1 MSTEWVDVTE
11 AIAERPG
18 DLLVSTSLVDLALTQ
33 LRHDILSGAVEPG
46 ERLIE
51 EQLTRRFGI
60 SRAPVREA
68 LRLLAEQGLVEHLP
82 RRGVR
87 VARLSDRDFD
97 ELFAV
102 RDALERFA
110 LDLLMGAGDQKPD
123 VSALR
128 AVLSRLSAA
137 AEADDALAA
146 SEAHNAF
153 HIALVTLAGSNQL
166 TVTYEPVIFKLQLY
180 MAANLRREAE
190 QRSPYDGVLRHQ
202 KLLEAVATGDPDRA
216 RIALARHGSRDFFH
230 PA

>member
-1 MSTEWVDVTE
+1 MWGGRAVHELVTDPRE
-11 AIAERPG
+11 GLIAQE
-18 DLLVSTSLVDLALTQ
+18 SLVQLVLTQ
-33 LRHDILSGAVEPG
+33 LRHDILSGEVEPG

-87 VARLSDRDFD
+87 VARLSDQDFD

-110 LDLLMGAGDQKPD
+110 LELVMKGSDPELD
-123 VSALR
+123 VSSLE
-128 AVLSRLSAA
+128 AVLARLSIAA
-137 AEADDALAA
+137 DKNDPLAA

-153 HIALVTLAGSNQL
+153 HIALVALSGSNQL
-166 TVTYEPVIFKLQLY
+166 TITYEPVIFKLQLY

-190 QRSPYDGVLRHQ
+190 QKSPYDGVARHRR
-202 KLLEAVATGDPDRA
+202 LLDAVASGDPDRA
-216 RIALARHGSRDFFH
+216 RLALAQHGSRSCFH
-230 PA
+230 

>member
-1 MSTEWVDVTE
+1 MSPPPS
-11 AIAERPG
+11 ALA
-18 DLLVSTSLVDLALTQ
+18 SASLVELVLAQ
-33 LRHDILSGAVEPG
+33 VRADILSGAVEPG

-87 VARLSDRDFD
+87 VARMSDRDFD

-110 LDLLMGAGDQKPD
+110 LELMTESAGKPD
-123 VSALR
+123 VTALR
-128 AVLSRLSAA
+128 AVLARLTAA
-137 AEADDALAA
+137 AEAADPLAS

-153 HIALVTLAGSNQL
+153 HVALVAIADNRQL
-166 TVTYEPVIFKLQLY
+166 TLTYEPVVFKLQLY

-190 QRSPYDGVLRHQ
+190 QRSPLEGVRRH
-202 KLLEAVATGDPDRA
+202 KRLLDAVASGDADRA
-216 RIALARHGSRDFFH
+216 RAELARHGARTFFH
-230 PA
+230 